1 MPVALGLHVLVAL
14 FFAVHAI
21 RNGQQIYWLL
31 ILFSFPLLGS
41 LVYFFAIYLPNSRL
55 ERGARKVVTTA
66 AKALDP
72 SRELREAR
80 VAFEYTPTAQNR
92 MRLASALLDAGLA
105 EEAATSYEACLT
117 GPFASDL
124 EIRLGA
130 ARAYAAC
137 NRFADA
143 LRQLRLIRATDG
155 NFRAEEISLLMGE
168 SLAGAGDI
176 EAAGAEFEAA
186 YNRFGS
192 FQCLAQYAIWA
203 ANSGDPSLA
212 KRLQT
217 NIDQAMARWSRH
229 TRELNAPLTRRVDSA
244 YDAAKSRPD
253 EQRE

>member
-41 LVYFFAIYLPNSRL
+41 VVYFFAIYLPNSRL
-55 ERGARKVVTTA
+55 QGGARKVVATA
-66 AKALDP
+66 ARALDP

-80 VAFEYTPTAQNR
+80 AAFDYTPTAQNR

-105 EEAATSYEACLT
+105 EEAATNYEACLT

-137 NRFADA
+137 NRCADA
-143 LRQLRLIRATDG
+143 VRQLQLIRAADG
-155 NFRAEEISLLMGE
+155 GFRAEEIALLMGE
-168 SLAGAGDI
+168 SLAGAGDV

-186 YNRFGS
+186 YTKFGS
-192 FQCLAQYAIWA
+192 FQCLAEYAIWA
-203 ANSGDPSLA
+203 ASSGEPGLA
-212 KRLQT
+212 ERLQT
-217 NIDQAMARWSRH
+217 NISQAMARWSRH
-229 TRELNAPLTRRVDSA
+229 TRELNAPLTRRVNSA
-244 YDAAKSRPD
+244 YDAAESRPKV
-253 EQRE
+253 QRE

>member
-41 LVYFFAIYLPNSRL
+41 VVYFFAIYLPNSRL
-55 ERGARKVVTTA
+55 QSGARKVVATA
-66 AKALDP
+66 ARAIDP
-72 SRELREAR
+72 SKELREAR
-80 VAFEYTPTAQNR
+80 SAFEYTATAQNR

-105 EEAATSYEACLT
+105 EEAATNYEACLT

-137 NRFADA
+137 NRFDDA
-143 LRQLRLIRATDG
+143 LRLLRAIRETDAS
-155 NFRAEEISLLMGE
+155 FRAEEIALLMGE
-168 SLAGAGDI
+168 SLAGAGQR

-186 YNRFGS
+186 HTRFGS
-192 FQCLAQYAIWA
+192 FQCLAEYAIWA
-203 ANSGDPSLA
+203 AGSGDQALA
-212 KRLQT
+212 ERLREDV
-217 NIDQAMARWSRH
+217 NQAMGRWNRH
-229 TRELNAPLTRRVDSA
+229 TRELNAPLTRRINSA
-244 YDAAKSRPD
+244 YDAAISRPKAH
-253 EQRE
+253 RE